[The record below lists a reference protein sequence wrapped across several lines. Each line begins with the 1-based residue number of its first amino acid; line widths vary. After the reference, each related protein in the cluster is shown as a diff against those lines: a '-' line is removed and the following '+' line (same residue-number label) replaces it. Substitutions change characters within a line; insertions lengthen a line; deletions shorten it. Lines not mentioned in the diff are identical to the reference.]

1 MNIVIY
7 LQVSQRDIMN
17 TIDREMSGD
26 LRAGFKCIGELW
38 FQISMFA
45 SILILQSNFNADGK
59 LFLFWI
65 EPS

>member
-1 MNIVIY
+1 MNTVIY
-7 LQVSQRDIMN
+7 LQVSGHDIMDA
-17 TIDREMSGD
+17 IDREVSGD
-26 LRAGFKCIGELW
+26 LKTGFKCIGESW
-38 FQISMFA
+38 FQISMFG